1 MAVFQREEHPMR
13 SSEDLGKLLL
23 RVALGVLILFH
34 GVHKLLYGPGA
45 AVGAIMAAGLPGWMG
60 YAVFLGEV
68 VAPILLLIGLWTRLA
83 AVVVAINMLTAIA
96 LVHMGQLGSLGGG
109 GGWALELQG
118 MYLATALAI
127 ALLGAGRFSLGGYN
141 GRWN

>member
-1 MAVFQREEHPMR
+1 MR

-34 GVHKLLYGPGA
+34 GVHKLLYGPGS

-68 VAPILLLIGLWTRLA
+68 VAPVLLLLGLWTRLA

-109 GGWALELQG
+109 GGWAPP
-118 MYLATALAI
+118 
-127 ALLGAGRFSLGGYN
+127 FVKP
-141 GRWN
+141 